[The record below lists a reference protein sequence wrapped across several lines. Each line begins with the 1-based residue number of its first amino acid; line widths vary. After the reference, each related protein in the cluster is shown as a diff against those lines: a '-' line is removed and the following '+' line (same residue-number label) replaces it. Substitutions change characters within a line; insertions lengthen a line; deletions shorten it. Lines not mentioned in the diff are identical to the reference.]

1 MVEQGDGSFQKAID
15 DSRCPKCLAVID
27 YTRELHIVKLQ
38 PHNAR
43 RRYKKRKDPRQLNY
57 HYGQWE
63 NIMARKKKTKYEKVA
78 KYLSDHHFQHR
89 EKWRK
94 PASVASSTSTTFARR
109 VAHQKSF

>member
-43 RRYKKRKDPRQLNY
+43 RRYKKKKRPASARTTTMANGRTSW
-57 HYGQWE
+57 H
-63 NIMARKKKTKYEKVA
+63 ARK
-78 KYLSDHHFQHR
+78 
-89 EKWRK
+89 
-94 PASVASSTSTTFARR
+94 RR
-109 VAHQKSF
+109 SMRR